1 MSAAEFRAQQ
11 AQPKQPVGPKAPRAI
26 CARPP
31 ADRRDEQDRER
42 FLEEYIAPR
51 QLTGDIVWWAFEGIK
66 LRLAEHVL
74 DADFAVMWKRRRD
87 RLFDVKGAKHLV
99 EDDSRAKLKIAA
111 DKYPF
116 PIFLAW
122 PEGKDGFHVEPVGRQ

>member
-1 MSAAEFRAQQ
+1 MN
-11 AQPKQPVGPKAPRAI
+11 KT
-26 CARPP
+26 
-31 ADRRDEQDRER
+31 EQR
-42 FLEEYIAPR
+42 FVEQYIAPR

-66 LRLAEHVL
+66 LRLAPNTYL
-74 DADFAVMWKRRRD
+74 TPDFDVMWKD
-87 RLFDVKGAKHLV
+87 GEVWLFDVKGAKHLV